1 MRTYKLIIIFLTGF
15 SCITCGQNTNKKKEN
30 LQPQLSKKQQI
41 MDLSKITDP
50 EVKKAIEALQNGDKS
65 WYSFFTENPAMTDDG
80 RSIDFQSFFSNA
92 LGNEMFLSIDRVEND
107 GKNIYGNF
115 KAGKWGTFQTYFKF
129 HKNAEGKFDKLDIGQ
144 AR

>member
-1 MRTYKLIIIFLTGF
+1 
-15 SCITCGQNTNKKKEN
+15 
-30 LQPQLSKKQQI
+30 
-41 MDLSKITDP
+41 MDLAKIKDP

-65 WYSFFTENPAMTDDG
+65 WYNFFTENPAMTDDG
-80 RSIDFQSFFSNA
+80 RSIDFKSFFSNA

-129 HKNAEGKFDKLDIGQ
+129 HKNAEGKFDRLDIGQ
-144 AR
+144 NR